1 MKRAGSA
8 TSNQPQVA
16 EFFAVDSAANA
27 SRLIPVL
34 TRSKFLYTSN
44 EPSAQVSTSCG
55 RRWVSEVACEPCF
68 SMRKGCSLTHP
79 LPQAVLTPGLW
90 LFVPPGKI
98 ATVTLG
104 AVGIDPVAFDH
115 PVERAS
121 IDAEDLGGACAVP
134 AGDLEHIQ
142 QVTSFKL
149 VEHRQIFKQSRQR

>member
-1 MKRAGSA
+1 MQYA
-8 TSNQPQVA
+8 
-16 EFFAVDSAANA
+16 
-27 SRLIPVL
+27 
-34 TRSKFLYTSN
+34 
-44 EPSAQVSTSCG
+44 
-55 RRWVSEVACEPCF
+55 
-68 SMRKGCSLTHP
+68 
-79 LPQAVLTPGLW
+79 LPQKSKLFLTVGAALRGRPSLRIQTPGAATEGRPYSCQGQYRLRSQVGQRSRMRALFEHAKGLFADPPATAGGTDFGLW

-98 ATVTLG
+98 ATVALG

-121 IDAEDLGGACAVP
+121 IDAEDLGGARAVP